1 MTKRI
6 EGIVTALVT
15 PFNLDG
21 ELDENALHRIVEF
34 QIEKGVHGLYPC
46 ATFGEGPTMTVEQR
60 KRVAEIVIEKSG
72 RRVPVVVQVGA
83 SDASTTIELSRH
95 AERVGA
101 DAVAVVTPYYYNPDE
116 EALVEYYK
124 QVSENVAIP
133 VFIYNI
139 PYRTTV
145 NITPDIALKI
155 VAAAPR
161 VQGIKDSS
169 RDFMQVLE
177 YIEKLPRDF
186 IILNGADAYILPALI
201 MGVSGAMS
209 AYSNAFPELYVS
221 LYDLFKRGDYEKARE
236 VQFKINLTRRMLRL
250 HAQPFIQPVKEAMKM
265 RGIPAGFVKR
275 PLRPM
280 TEEEIDDLGSK
291 LKKLDLLR

>member
-1 MTKRI
+1 LTKRI

-15 PFNLDG
+15 PFNLEG
-21 ELDENALHRIVEF
+21 ELDESALERIVEF
-34 QIEKGVHGLYPC
+34 QIAKRVHGLYPC
-46 ATFGEGPTMTVEQR
+46 ATFGEGPTMTLEQR
-60 KRVAEIVIEKSG
+60 KRVAEIVIEKS
-72 RRVPVVVQVGA
+72 RHHVPVVVQVGA
-83 SDASTTIELSRH
+83 PDASTTIELARH
-95 AERVGA
+95 AEHVGA
-101 DAVAVVTPYYYNPDE
+101 DAIAVVTPYYYNPDE
-116 EALVEYYK
+116 KALVEYYR
-124 QVSENVAIP
+124 QVSEKVAIP
-133 VFIYNI
+133 IFIYNI

-155 VAAAPR
+155 VEAAPR

-201 MGVSGAMS
+201 MGAAGAMS

-221 LYDLFKRGDYEKARE
+221 LYDLFKKGDYDKARE
-236 VQFKINLTRRMLRL
+236 VQFKINITRRILRL
-250 HAQPFIQPVKEAMKM
+250 HAQPFIQPVKEAMRM
-265 RGIPAGFVKR
+265 RGIPAGFVRR

-280 TEEEIDDLGSK
+280 TEQEIDDLRSK
-291 LKKLDLLR
+291 LKKLDLL

>member
-1 MTKRI
+1 LTKRI

-15 PFNLDG
+15 PFNLEG
-21 ELDENALHRIVEF
+21 ELDENALERIVEF
-34 QIEKGVHGLYPC
+34 QIAKGVHGLYPC
-46 ATFGEGPTMTVEQR
+46 ATFGEGPTMTLEQR
-60 KRVAEIVIEKSG
+60 KRVAEIVIQKS
-72 RRVPVVVQVGA
+72 RRRIPVVVQVGA
-83 SDASTTIELSRH
+83 SDASTTIELARH
-95 AERVGA
+95 TEHAGA
-101 DAVAVVTPYYYNPDE
+101 DAIAVVTPYYYNPDE
-116 EALVEYYK
+116 KALVEYYR
-124 QVSENVAIP
+124 QVSENVTIP

-155 VAAAPR
+155 VAAAPQVR
-161 VQGIKDSS
+161 GIKDSS

-201 MGVSGAMS
+201 MGAAGAMS

-221 LYDLFKRGDYEKARE
+221 LYDLFKKGDYDKARE
-236 VQFKINLTRRMLRL
+236 VQFKINLTRRILRL

-265 RGIPAGFVKR
+265 RGIPGGFVKR

-280 TEEEIDDLGSK
+280 TEQEIDDLKSR
-291 LKKLDLLR
+291 LKKLDLL

>member
-1 MTKRI
+1 LTKRI

-15 PFNLDG
+15 PFNLNG
-21 ELDENALHRIVEF
+21 ELDENALGRIVEF
-34 QIEKGVHGLYPC
+34 QIAKRVHGLYPC
-46 ATFGEGPTMTVEQR
+46 ATFGEGPTMTLEQR
-60 KRVAEIVIEKSG
+60 KRVAEIVIEKS
-72 RRVPVVVQVGA
+72 RHRVPVIVQVGA
-83 SDASTTIELSRH
+83 SDASTTIELARH
-95 AERVGA
+95 AEHAGA
-101 DAVAVVTPYYYNPDE
+101 DAIAVVTPYYYNPDE
-116 EALVEYYK
+116 KALVEYYR
-124 QVSENVAIP
+124 QVSENIAIP

-177 YIEKLPRDF
+177 YIEKLPKDF

-201 MGVSGAMS
+201 MGAAGAMS

-221 LYDLFKRGDYEKARE
+221 LYDLFKKGDYDKGRE
-236 VQFKINLTRRMLRL
+236 VQFKINLVRRILRL

-280 TEEEIDDLGSK
+280 TEQEIDDLRSR
-291 LKKLDLLR
+291 LEKLDLL

>member
-15 PFNLDG
+15 PFNLEG
-21 ELDENALHRIVEF
+21 ELDENALERIVEF
-34 QIEKGVHGLYPC
+34 QIAKRVHGLYPC
-46 ATFGEGPTMTVEQR
+46 ATFGEGPTMTLDQR
-60 KRVAEIVIEKSG
+60 KRVAEIVIEKS
-72 RRVPVVVQVGA
+72 RHHVPVVVQVGA
-83 SDASTTIELSRH
+83 ADASTTIELARH
-95 AERVGA
+95 AEHVGA
-101 DAVAVVTPYYYNPDE
+101 DAIAVVTPYYYNPDE
-116 EALVEYYK
+116 RALVEYYR
-124 QVSENVAIP
+124 QVSEKVAIP
-133 VFIYNI
+133 IFIYNI

-155 VAAAPR
+155 VETAPR

-177 YIEKLPRDF
+177 YVEKLPRDF

-201 MGVSGAMS
+201 MGAAGAMS

-221 LYDLFKRGDYEKARE
+221 LYDLFKKGDYDKARE
-236 VQFKINLTRRMLRL
+236 VQFKINITRRILRL

-265 RGIPAGFVKR
+265 RGIPAGFVRR

-280 TEEEIDDLGSK
+280 TEQEIDDLRSR
-291 LKKLDLLR
+291 LKKLNLL

>member
-1 MTKRI
+1 LTKRI

-60 KRVAEIVIEKSG
+60 KRVAEIVIERSG

-209 AYSNAFPELYVS
+209 GYSNAFPELYVS

-280 TEEEIDDLGSK
+280 TEEEIDDLRSK